1 MKIIYDAGMVTIIHD
16 AINYG
21 NIEAMYKRED
31 GTAANG
37 AGLQINSELEIN
49 RDEIGD
55 LCDTIANTIY
65 KLNKLLTANV

>member
-1 MKIIYDAGMVTIIHD
+1 MKIIYDAGMVTIIDD

-31 GTAANG
+31 GTTANG

-49 RDEIGD
+49 REKIGD
-55 LCDTIANTIY
+55 LCDTIAKAIY
-65 KLNKLLTANV
+65 KLNKIITPNG